1 MRLTRTSKKSVVNS
15 INSGKGV
22 RKRKKEGMDEI
33 NRFKK
38 HGERKHRRVKSAEQ
52 ARAGLATCTFE
63 RVAEAHTKC

>member
-15 INSGKGV
+15 INSGKGI

-38 HGERKHRRVKSAEQ
+38 HRERKQGRAKSAE
-52 ARAGLATCTFE
+52 RTLAGLATCTFE